1 MWGAPFGDAMHDD
14 GERLPTEP
22 EQTVEAAEAEADYK
36 RIMSDPV
43 YLWRAK
49 VCADAGFTPAQSRSM
64 ALDRRIDVR
73 WVVAHLINRGC
84 DVNVAFDIA
93 SF

>member
-22 EQTVEAAEAEADYK
+22 DQTVEAAQADAEYQLL
-36 RIMSDPV
+36 ISDPV

-49 VCADAGFTPAQSRSM
+49 VCAERCRSSYGGSSSRAGWSIGTRKLTQAPFMSRTS
-64 ALDRRIDVR
+64 A
-73 WVVAHLINRGC
+73 A
-84 DVNVAFDIA
+84 
-93 SF
+93 